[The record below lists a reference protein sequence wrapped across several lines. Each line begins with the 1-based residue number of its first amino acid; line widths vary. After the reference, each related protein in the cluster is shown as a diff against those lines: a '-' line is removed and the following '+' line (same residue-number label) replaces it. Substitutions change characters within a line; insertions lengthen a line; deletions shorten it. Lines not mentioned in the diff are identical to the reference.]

1 MSERL
6 TEKGVARLG
15 AVPVLGLVPGLC
27 WVWCWVWRWVGSFG
41 GRLRG
46 PTRATQHLQVHL
58 KSRGHPAGRRRLPK
72 LLHVRLRGCPRTC
85 RGDVTDWRDLAHRTA
100 TDPEQAPTTR
110 SRLGCADRAAPLP
123 HSHAPYRAM
132 ITDARA
138 GTEPATA

>member
-1 MSERL
+1 
-6 TEKGVARLG
+6 
-15 AVPVLGLVPGLC
+15 VLAADAY
-27 WVWCWVWRWVGSFG
+27 
-41 GRLRG
+41 
-46 PTRATQHLQVHL
+46 PTAP
-58 KSRGHPAGRRRLPK
+58 SA
-72 LLHVRLRGCPRTC
+72 GCPTTC

-110 SRLGCADRAAPLP
+110 SRLGGADRAAPSP